1 MRIKGFKF
9 LSVEKEIYKSGKGDQ
24 NEFCDTGLK
33 LLDGNRDIDR
43 HRQKNRWYI
52 WCTCMYIFA
61 FIHTSVHVGTFSSC
75 TCGYISQLYPLWRPS
90 SNPVAM
96 SKWVSESH
104 SVMSDSLWPH
114 GLYSLQARIL
124 EWVAVPFSRGSSQ
137 PSTWTRVSC
146 IAGRLLTSWTTRE
159 YSDLSFWKPFP
170 SKRNQASL
178 EKWPFPGMQQGKY
191 KI

>member
-1 MRIKGFKF
+1 
-9 LSVEKEIYKSGKGDQ
+9 
-24 NEFCDTGLK
+24 
-33 LLDGNRDIDR
+33 
-43 HRQKNRWYI
+43 
-52 WCTCMYIFA
+52 MYIFA

-191 KI
+191 KMNLRQLIMPVSKKVLKYNRDVTEVHYTQPAEVSSGQSGTGASKEWL